1 MDKIE
6 NSFVD
11 LPELDQKNKTLE
23 QWEFITKTVG
33 TSLDSSIDR
42 AETSWS
48 YFVITFET
56 KALPWELQLKN
67 LLVNDALYELEY
79 SYTMVDAVIRSGT
92 KEIVGTLQHQLTNG
106 EIAYCN
112 FYKINSN

>member
-6 NSFVD
+6 NTFV
-11 LPELDQKNKTLE
+11 EISQLDQKNKTLE

-33 TSLDSSIDR
+33 ASLDSSIDR

-48 YFVITFET
+48 YFVTTFET
-56 KALPWELQLKN
+56 KALPWEIQLKK
-67 LLVNDALYELEY
+67 LLIDDALYELEY

-92 KEIVGTLQHQLTNG
+92 KEIVGTLQNQMTDG
-106 EIAYCN
+106 EIAYVY
-112 FYKINSN
+112 FFSY

>member
-6 NSFVD
+6 NTFID
-11 LPELDQKNKTLE
+11 LSELDQKNKTLE

-42 AETSWS
+42 AETTWS
-48 YFVITFET
+48 YFVTTFET
-56 KALPWELQLKN
+56 KALPWEIQLKN
-67 LLVNDALYELEY
+67 LLVADALYELEY

-92 KEIVGTLQHQLTNG
+92 KEIVGTLQHQMASG
-106 EIAYCN
+106 EIA
-112 FYKINSN
+112 